1 MPKCV
6 VIDEAYDWQDDRPP
20 ATPWGK
26 TVIYEAHVRG
36 LTLQHPE
43 IPPVLR
49 GSFAALG
56 HPVMIAYFKRLGITA
71 LELLPVQQ
79 HSSEPRLQ
87 RLGLINYWGYNVLAP
102 FAPDNRYSSLRT
114 DTTPLRE
121 FRDAVKA
128 LHKAGIEVILD
139 VVFNHSAELDTDG
152 PTLSLRGIDNPGYYW
167 LTPDG
172 DYVNDT
178 GCGNTLRLDQP
189 QGVAW
194 VMDCLRF
201 WVGECHVDGFR
212 FDLGSVL
219 GRTPAFDRDAPLFQ
233 AILADDLLSRCK
245 LIAEPWDIG
254 PGGYQVGQFP
264 GRFAEWND
272 HYRDDIR
279 RFWLQDGISLG
290 QFAQR
295 FAASSDLFNQRGRA
309 PYASINMLTAH
320 DGFTLQDL
328 VSFNRKHNQLNGE
341 GNRDGSDRN
350 FSNNHGVE
358 GPIADDAILQR
369 RRASRRALLAT
380 LLLSQ
385 GTPMLLAGDEHGHSQ
400 QGNNNAY
407 CQDNAITW
415 LDWATADDA
424 LTDYTAALIR
434 LRQQIPALQQD
445 RWWQEGDGS
454 VQWLNAQGQPL
465 DAQEWEQGELRLQI
479 CLSQRWL
486 VVVNATQQAV
496 EMTLPVGDWQLVAP
510 FTQEDSRAVLP
521 AWHQAAHSICVLV
534 KKK

>member
-1 MPKCV
+1 MTELTPGIAAPLGAHYDGNGINFSLYSARATGVELCLFDEQQQEVRLPLTARSGDIWHGYLPGGKPGQRYGFRVHGPFDPAQGLRFNPNKLLLDPAARAVEGPVADDPYLHGGYDRPDQHDSAELMPKCV

-201 WVGECHVDGFR
+201 GWANATLMASASIWAAYLAVRLRSTAMRRCFR
-212 FDLGSVL
+212 RYW
-219 GRTPAFDRDAPLFQ
+219 RTTCFL
-233 AILADDLLSRCK
+233 
-245 LIAEPWDIG
+245 
-254 PGGYQVGQFP
+254 
-264 GRFAEWND
+264 
-272 HYRDDIR
+272 
-279 RFWLQDGISLG
+279 
-290 QFAQR
+290 
-295 FAASSDLFNQRGRA
+295 AAS
-309 PYASINMLTAH
+309 
-320 DGFTLQDL
+320 
-328 VSFNRKHNQLNGE
+328 
-341 GNRDGSDRN
+341 
-350 FSNNHGVE
+350 
-358 GPIADDAILQR
+358 
-369 RRASRRALLAT
+369 
-380 LLLSQ
+380 
-385 GTPMLLAGDEHGHSQ
+385 
-400 QGNNNAY
+400 
-407 CQDNAITW
+407 
-415 LDWATADDA
+415 
-424 LTDYTAALIR
+424 
-434 LRQQIPALQQD
+434 
-445 RWWQEGDGS
+445 
-454 VQWLNAQGQPL
+454 
-465 DAQEWEQGELRLQI
+465 
-479 CLSQRWL
+479 
-486 VVVNATQQAV
+486 
-496 EMTLPVGDWQLVAP
+496 
-510 FTQEDSRAVLP
+510 
-521 AWHQAAHSICVLV
+521 
-534 KKK
+534 